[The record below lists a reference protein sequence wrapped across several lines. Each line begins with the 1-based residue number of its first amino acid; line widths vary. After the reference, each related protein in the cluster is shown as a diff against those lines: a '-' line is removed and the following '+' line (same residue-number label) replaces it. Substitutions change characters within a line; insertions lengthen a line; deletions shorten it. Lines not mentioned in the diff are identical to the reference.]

1 MCFGDKNVLLL
12 LFLVIL
18 IQGIKGVQLLRDT
31 EQGASKTNYEF
42 SLIYL

>member
-18 IQGIKGVQLLRDT
+18 IQGIKGVMRNT
-31 EQGASKTNYEF
+31 ITS
-42 SLIYL
+42 